1 MTLQRFAG
9 SFVLFS
15 VLLAGSIAFAG
26 GKNDKDD
33 DDHKDKHPKG
43 FDFSPEMAPPAIA
56 PAPRVGRAFKGMGA
70 TPGGAKDIEYAR
82 DRILA
87 GEVPHANTF
96 TPEGLF
102 SQYDLPLPSTRAC
115 NQILCLSAAAAK
127 ADLIAQPEVRHL
139 AQLGFAS
146 NLDPKT
152 WRRAP
157 LNLVAVVDKSGS
169 MSGQP
174 LDTVKASLR
183 QVASQMTGG
192 DQLAIVLYGDTSHV
206 HLAPTSLKERERVL
220 RAIDAI
226 QSAGST
232 AMEEGLRVG
241 FDTAFRSKPGFSG
254 TTRVM
259 LFTDERPNVGATDK
273 DSFMGMAR
281 EASRRGVGMTTV
293 GVGVQFGAELAT
305 AIGSVRG
312 GNLVFFADVPEMT
325 KRFTR
330 DFDTFVT
337 ELAYD
342 MELTVRPTKGF
353 RLVGLYG
360 VPGDLVKRTPDGG
373 LSMTIETIF
382 LSRDKGGI
390 YFAFAP
396 ASDGSLPA
404 NAGVLGEASLH
415 YTDTQQRKQS
425 DRLSFPVLAPG
436 TLPLGLARGLLL
448 VDEITTLKQ
457 ASALHGQQNKTEE
470 AYRLVRAL
478 KKKFFESRVS
488 GLDKEKKLIEKFDAT
503 LTLLSGHRGEPARVS
518 RRDVLTGM
526 PAE

>member
-1 MTLQRFAG
+1 MALQRSTG
-9 SFVLFS
+9 WFVLVAMLFGAS
-15 VLLAGSIAFAG
+15 LALAG
-26 GKNDKDD
+26 DKDKE
-33 DDHKDKHPKG
+33 KDKEKS
-43 FDFSPEMAPPAIA
+43 FDLQFGAEFAPPVA
-56 PAPRVGRAFKGMGA
+56 PAPRAAMKSMGA
-70 TPGGAKDIEYAR
+70 TPGGAKDIDYAR

-87 GEVPHANTF
+87 GEVPHASTF

-102 SQYDLPLPSTRAC
+102 SQYDLPLPSKRAC
-115 NQILCLSAAAAK
+115 SQILCLSAAATK

-152 WRRAP
+152 WHRAP

-183 QVASQMTGG
+183 HVALQMTER
-192 DQLAIVLYGDTSHV
+192 DQLSIVLYGDRSHV
-206 HLAPTSLKERERVL
+206 HLAPTPLKLRERVL
-220 RAIDAI
+220 AAIDAI

-241 FDTAFRSKPGFSG
+241 FDTAFRSKSTFAG

-281 EASRRGVGMTTV
+281 DASRRGVGMTTV

-305 AIGSVRG
+305 AIGGVRG
-312 GNLVFFADVPEMT
+312 GNLVFFADVPEMN
-325 KRFTR
+325 KRFSR
-330 DFDTFVT
+330 DFDTLVT

-342 MELTVRPTKGF
+342 MQLTVRPTRGY

-360 VPGDLVKRTPDGG
+360 VPGDLVKRTADGG

-396 ASDGSLPA
+396 ATDGSLPA
-404 NAGVLGEASLH
+404 TEATLGEATLS
-415 YTDTQQRKQS
+415 YTDTQNKKQS
-425 DRLSFPVLAPG
+425 DRLSFPVVKSSE
-436 TLPLGLARGLLL
+436 LPLGLARGLLL

-457 ASALHGQQNKTEE
+457 ASVLHGQQNETEQ
-470 AYRLVRAL
+470 AYQLVRAL
-478 KKKFFESRVS
+478 RKKFDESRVP
-488 GLDKEKKLIEKFDAT
+488 GLDKERKLVSKLDAT
-503 LTLLSGHRGEPARVS
+503 LTQLSGHKGEPARVS
-518 RRDVLTGM
+518 QRDVLTGM
-526 PAE
+526 PDE

>member
-1 MTLQRFAG
+1 MTPRRSTGWFVFISMFLSVSFA
-9 SFVLFS
+9 
-15 VLLAGSIAFAG
+15 LAGD
-26 GKNDKDD
+26 KKKDD
-33 DDHKDKHPKG
+33 DKDAPK
-43 FDFSPEMAPPAIA
+43 FRFEADVFAPSAAPVSPVVP
-56 PAPRVGRAFKGMGA
+56 GRAMKSMGA
-70 TPGGAKDIEYAR
+70 TPGGAKDIDYAR

-96 TPEGLF
+96 TAEGLL
-102 SQYDLPLPSTRAC
+102 SQHDLPLPSNRAC
-115 NQILCLSAAAAK
+115 TQILCLSGAATK

-146 NLDPKT
+146 NLDPRT

-174 LDTVKASLR
+174 LETVKASLR
-183 QVASQMTGG
+183 HVATQMTER
-192 DQLAIVLYGDTSHV
+192 DQMSIVLYGDTSHV
-206 HLAPTSLKERERVL
+206 HLAPTSLKDRTRVL

-232 AMEEGLRVG
+232 AMEQGLRVG
-241 FDTAFRSKPGFSG
+241 FDLALRTKVSFRGG
-254 TTRVM
+254 TRVM

-281 EASRRGVGMTTV
+281 EGSRRGVGMTTV
-293 GVGVQFGAELAT
+293 GVGIQFGAELAT
-305 AIGSVRG
+305 AVSSVRG
-312 GNLVFFADVPEMT
+312 GNLVFFADVPEMQ
-325 KRFTR
+325 KRFQR
-330 DFDTFVT
+330 DFDTLVT

-342 MELTVRPTKGF
+342 MQLTVRPTSGH
-353 RLVGLYG
+353 RLVGIYG
-360 VPGDLVKRTPDGG
+360 VPGDLVKRTADGG

-404 NAGVLGEASLH
+404 NSGSLGEVTLG
-415 YTDTQQRKQS
+415 YTDTQNSKQS
-425 DRLSFPVLAPG
+425 DRLAFPILESSA
-436 TLPLGLARGLLL
+436 LPLGLSRGLLL

-457 ASALHGQQNKTEE
+457 ASVLHGQQNKTEQ
-470 AYRLVRAL
+470 AYQLVRAL
-478 KKKFFESRVS
+478 KKKFADSRVS
-488 GLDKEKKLIEKFDAT
+488 GLEKEKKLIERFDAT
-503 LTLLSGHRGEPARVS
+503 LTHLSGHRGEPARVS
-518 RRDVLTGM
+518 KRDALTGM
-526 PAE
+526 PVE

>member
-1 MTLQRFAG
+1 MT
-9 SFVLFS
+9 
-15 VLLAGSIAFAG
+15 
-26 GKNDKDD
+26 
-33 DDHKDKHPKG
+33 
-43 FDFSPEMAPPAIA
+43 
-56 PAPRVGRAFKGMGA
+56 
-70 TPGGAKDIEYAR
+70 
-82 DRILA
+82 DR
-87 GEVPHANTF
+87 
-96 TPEGLF
+96 
-102 SQYDLPLPSTRAC
+102 
-115 NQILCLSAAAAK
+115 
-127 ADLIAQPEVRHL
+127 
-139 AQLGFAS
+139 
-146 NLDPKT
+146 
-152 WRRAP
+152 
-157 LNLVAVVDKSGS
+157 
-169 MSGQP
+169 
-174 LDTVKASLR
+174 
-183 QVASQMTGG
+183 
-192 DQLAIVLYGDTSHV
+192 DQLSIVLYGDQSHV
-206 HLAPTSLKERERVL
+206 HLAPTSLRERARVL

-226 QSAGST
+226 KSAGST
-232 AMEEGLRVG
+232 AMEAGLRVG
-241 FDTAFRSKPGFSG
+241 FDTAFRSKSGFSG

-342 MELTVRPTKGF
+342 MHLTVRPTRGF

-390 YFAFAP
+390 FFAFAP
-396 ASDGSLPA
+396 ANDGSLPA
-404 NAGVLGEASLH
+404 NAAVLGEASLS
-415 YTDTQQRKQS
+415 YTDTQNKKQS
-425 DRLSFPVLAPG
+425 DRLGFPLLAPEK
-436 TLPLGLARGLLL
+436 LPLGLARGLLL

-457 ASALHGQQNKTEE
+457 ASALHGQNNKTEQ
-470 AYRLVRAL
+470 AYQLVRAL
-478 KKKFFESRVS
+478 KKKFSETRVP

-503 LTLLSGHRGEPARVS
+503 LTHLSGHRGEPSRVS
-518 RRDVLTGM
+518 QRDVLTGM

>member
-1 MTLQRFAG
+1 MMALQRFRG

-15 VLLAGSIAFAG
+15 VLFTASLAFAG
-26 GKNDKDD
+26 DKKKDD
-33 DDHKDKHPKG
+33 DEGNSVKHPAAAPR
-43 FDFSPEMAPPAIA
+43 FDFSAEMAAPSPAA
-56 PAPRVGRAFKGMGA
+56 RSMGA

-102 SQYDLPLPSTRAC
+102 SQHDLPLPATRTC
-115 NQILCLSAAAAK
+115 TQILCLSAAAAK
-127 ADLIAQPEVRHL
+127 ADLIAQPEVRHI

-169 MSGQP
+169 MSGEP

-183 QVASQMTGG
+183 QVASQMTDR
-192 DQLAIVLYGDTSHV
+192 DQLSIVLYGDRSHV
-206 HLAPTSLKERERVL
+206 HLAPTSLRDRARVL

-241 FDTAFRSKPGFSG
+241 FDTAFRSKPGFMG

-312 GNLVFFADVPEMT
+312 GNLVFFGDVPAMT

-342 MELTVRPTKGF
+342 MELTVRPTRGF

-360 VPGDLVKRTPDGG
+360 VPGELVKRTPDGG

-390 YFAFAP
+390 FFAFAP
-396 ASDGSLPA
+396 ANDGSLPG
-404 NAGVLGEASLH
+404 NAAVLGEARLV
-415 YTDTQQRKQS
+415 YTDTQNKKQS
-425 DRLSFPVLAPG
+425 DRLGFPILAPDK
-436 TLPLGLARGLLL
+436 LPLGLARGLLL

-457 ASALHGQQNKTEE
+457 ASALHGQNNKTEQ
-470 AYRLVRAL
+470 AYQLVRAL
-478 KKKFFESRVS
+478 RKKFSESRVS
-488 GLDKEKKLIEKFDAT
+488 GLDKEKMLIEKFDAT
-503 LTLLSGHRGEPARVS
+503 LTRLSGHRGEPSRVS
-518 RRDVLTGM
+518 QRDVLTGM

>member
-1 MTLQRFAG
+1 MALQRFVG

-15 VLLAGSIAFAG
+15 VLLGGSLAFAG
-26 GKNDKDD
+26 KEKDD
-33 DDHKDKHPKG
+33 ERERKGHPS
-43 FDFSPEMAPPAIA
+43 FDFSPEAYA
-56 PAPRVGRAFKGMGA
+56 PAARSMGA

-102 SQYDLPLPSTRAC
+102 SQHDLPLPATRAC
-115 NQILCLSAAAAK
+115 TQILCLSAAAAK
-127 ADLIAQPEVRHL
+127 ADLIAQREVRHI

-183 QVASQMTGG
+183 QLASQMTDR
-192 DQLAIVLYGDTSHV
+192 DQMSIVLYGDRSHV
-206 HLAPTSLKERERVL
+206 HLAPTPLKDKARVL

-232 AMEEGLRVG
+232 AMEEGLKVG
-241 FDTAFRSKPGFSG
+241 FEQAFRSKPGFSG

-342 MELTVRPTKGF
+342 MDLTVRPARGY

-373 LSMTIETIF
+373 LTMTIETIF
-382 LSRDKGGI
+382 FSRDKGGI
-390 YFAFAP
+390 FFAFAP
-396 ASDGSLPA
+396 ANDGSVPA
-404 NAGVLGEASLH
+404 NAGVLGEASLS
-415 YTDTQQRKQS
+415 YVDTQNKKQS
-425 DRLSFPVLAPG
+425 DRLAFPVLSPEK
-436 TLPLGLARGLLL
+436 LPLGLARGLLL

-457 ASALHGQQNKTEE
+457 ASVLHGQQNKTEQ
-470 AYRLVRAL
+470 AYQLVRAL
-478 KKKFFESRVS
+478 KKKFSESRLS
-488 GLDKEKKLIEKFDAT
+488 GLEKEKTLIEKFDAT
-503 LTLLSGHRGEPARVS
+503 LTQLSGHRGEPSRVS

-526 PAE
+526 PVE